1 MIATAILVTIII
13 NIVITD
19 NEKWNNKLTLIR
31 ARNWI
36 HCTRHWKRKSKNVQI
51 IRINSIISV
60 ITRKTFLASEKLQSV
75 ELFFSLPFVE
85 DRVFLNSFKYHNWSH
100 SITPINW
107 YDDRGKNPNLT
118 LSFSSPSSAK
128 PWYGK
133 HVTITIKT
141 YPVDD
146 SNMIK
151 RQGKLLL
158 LLGIHRT
165 LDEFV
170 GFCCHAQIGALATHS
185 WKYKSR

>member
-1 MIATAILVTIII
+1 MIATAIFVTIII

-107 YDDRGKNPNLT
+107 YDDRGK
-118 LSFSSPSSAK
+118 K
-128 PWYGK
+128 PQPD
-133 HVTITIKT
+133 VVVLITVFGEALVRKARNNHHQNV
-141 YPVDD
+141 PGG
-146 SNMIK
+146 
-151 RQGKLLL
+151 RQQY
-158 LLGIHRT
+158 
-165 LDEFV
+165 D
-170 GFCCHAQIGALATHS
+170 
-185 WKYKSR
+185 